1 MERTSATEGEVSVL
15 EDFIK
20 EAQQRG
26 EMWVSI
32 ARLVVCVAFLAMHLP
47 LRLGLMVAGDPKS
60 LILIGGLS
68 FATVFSIIAL
78 NWSRNGT
85 VTAGRLYLSVAIDAV
100 LVFITIGTGVL
111 WPHDGYIGLLRE
123 HEPAIVYL
131 AIIASGIRL
140 SERGALFGAVIHGL
154 GFIGLLALDRINEAV
169 LRYTYLEIVFAGAFF
184 MVAAIIAYSIAHRT
198 RSLIMQG
205 ARAAVL
211 VERARQRLGVYVSE
225 AIVPS
230 ALGTADLQLG
240 GATRSAAVL
249 FSDLRAFTR
258 YSEKLAPS
266 QLVDE
271 LNSYLCA
278 MVAEIRAEGGVV
290 DKYIGDAIMAVF
302 GLSNEGPDDALRAIR
317 AASRMQ
323 AALVRHN
330 RERAARGLP
339 PLAQGIGVHF
349 GPMVAGNIGTP
360 ERMQYTVIG
369 DTVNLA
375 SRLESATKDEKV
387 EVLISAE
394 AIDEAKA
401 CGQPLPAHRRHR
413 LIRVRGREEE
423 IEVFTLV
430 ADARVAPPAN

>member
-1 MERTSATEGEVSVL
+1 MERTSAAEGEVSVL
-15 EDFIK
+15 DDFIK

-32 ARLVVCVAFLAMHLP
+32 ARLVVCAAFLAMHLP
-47 LRLGLMVAGDPKS
+47 LRLGLMFDGDPKS
-60 LILIGGLS
+60 LILVGGLS
-68 FATVFSIIAL
+68 FALVFSIIAL

-85 VTAGRLYLSVAIDAV
+85 VTAPRLYTSVAIDAV
-100 LVFITIGTGVL
+100 LVFITIGTGVI
-111 WPHDGYIGLLRE
+111 WPHEGYIGLLRE

-140 SERGALFGAVIHGL
+140 SERGALFGAVIHALGL
-154 GFIGLLALDRINEAV
+154 VSLLVMDRMNEP
-169 LRYTYLEIVFAGAFF
+169 LHYTYLEVVFSGAFF
-184 MVAAIIAYSIAHRT
+184 AVSAIIAYSIAHRT
-198 RSLIMQG
+198 RTLIMQG

-225 AIVPS
+225 AIVQN

-240 GATRSAAVL
+240 GATRCAAVL
-249 FSDLRAFTR
+249 FSDLRGFTH
-258 YSEKLAPS
+258 YSEKLAPP

-271 LNSYLCA
+271 LNAYLLA

-302 GLSNEGPDDALRAIR
+302 GLTTQGPEDALRAIQ

-323 AALVRHN
+323 AALARHN
-330 RERAARGLP
+330 RERASRGLP
-339 PLAQGIGVHF
+339 PLAQGIGVHY

-375 SRLESATKDEKV
+375 SRLESATKDEQV
-387 EVLISAE
+387 DVLISADAIAE
-394 AIDEAKA
+394 AEAS
-401 CGQPLPAHRRHR
+401 GQPLPAHRRHG
-413 LIRVRGREEE
+413 LIHVRGRDEE
-423 IEVFTLV
+423 IEVFTLEH
-430 ADARVAPPAN
+430 